1 MFFQT
6 EKHRRVAHSM
16 IKSTVGQSN
25 TTGLD
30 QNLPELHIYQN
41 VMPKEHSGTG
51 LLWNQW
57 GCNCASILDLQTRYF
72 AQIRK
77 EFLDFICALGKSDI
91 RGKKLKDHLRLDDGF
106 SAWWISSLFER
117 HPACYGQNLYEI
129 FKLRALELYLIEHPC
144 ATLHLHGGAA
154 PLAEALRQ
162 LCATLQILFC
172 QYTEGPTHRASFKHR
187 LKQTLRAYATTNI
200 LLYATKTLRWWFG
213 TRRRF
218 PTKPRVTAGK
228 GLLLGTW
235 FPNVDKQAAA
245 KGHFRSRYWEA
256 AHDALP
262 KDHPVHWFFVHA
274 GPKEQIQANVH
285 LRDTLMPAQGKGDMT
300 FWEECVTPLA
310 ALRAFRQWLSVAAR
324 ARKLNAAIDKAF
336 MWPNSH
342 LNVYPLLRDAWHDST
357 QGGFLLDQLL
367 CRKGIQA
374 YCRAIGP
381 QNACITSSELQSWE
395 RLLFEEQHR
404 QGCPHVLAVQH
415 SIVRDADFRFFVAPE
430 QWADSEFAR
439 LMPHTFYANGKAGL
453 LAMRNGGFAA
463 DRLDMVE
470 AVRFMYLAE
479 AKTLPE
485 IEPQRLLVA
494 TSYFAKE
501 TEEMLKLLAEAAN
514 NCSAPLLN
522 NIVIKPHPFLPVDH
536 LVEKYFS
543 TKPEIVDGPIE
554 NHLIPGT
561 VVFAES
567 GTSVALL
574 VLCKGLPLLLYVAAD
589 TFDLGIIQAET
600 PVHRVRTLHDLISA
614 LPPKSLSCAI
624 DDYFCLDASLPRW
637 RAVFCKILQGN
648 KHS

>member
-72 AQIRK
+72 AQIRE
-77 EFLDFICALGKSDI
+77 EFLGFICALGKSDI
-91 RGKKLKDHLRLDDGF
+91 RGKKLKDHFRLEDGF
-106 SAWWISSLFER
+106 STWWISSLFER
-117 HPACYGQNLYEI
+117 HPSCYGQNLFEI
-129 FKLRALELYLIEHPC
+129 FKLRALEIHLTKNPC
-144 ATLHLHGGAA
+144 AALHLHGNNAS
-154 PLAEALRQ
+154 LAEALGQ
-162 LCATLQILFC
+162 LCLALGIPFHWHTA
-172 QYTEGPTHRASFKHR
+172 GPKPSRSFRQR
-187 LKQTLRAYATTNI
+187 LKKALQSCSPTNTIFYAFKA
-200 LLYATKTLRWWFG
+200 LHWWFA

-218 PTKPRVTAGK
+218 PAKPSVTPGK

-262 KDHPVHWFFVHA
+262 KNLPVHWLFVHVD
-274 GPKEQIQANVH
+274 PKKKIQANVQ
-285 LRDTLMPAQGKGDMT
+285 LRDSLMPEHGKGDMT
-300 FWEECVTPLA
+300 FWEECVTPSA
-310 ALRAFRQWLSVAAR
+310 ALGAFGQWLSVAAR
-324 ARKLNAAIDKAF
+324 ARKLKAEVGKAF
-336 MWPNSH
+336 MWPDSH
-342 LNVYPLLRDAWHDST
+342 LNVYPHLRDAWHDST

-415 SIVRDADFRFFVAPE
+415 SIVRDADFRFFVAPQ
-430 QWADSEFAR
+430 QWTDSEFTR

-453 LAMRNGGFAA
+453 MAMRHGGFAA

-485 IEPQRLLVA
+485 VEPQRLLVA

-514 NCSAPLLN
+514 SSSAPLLN

-543 TKPEIVDGPIE
+543 SKPVIADGPIE
-554 NHLIPGT
+554 SHLTPGT

-574 VLCKGLPLLLYVAAD
+574 VLCRQLPLLLYVAAD
-589 TFDLGIIQAET
+589 TFDLGIIQADT
-600 PVHRVRTLHDLISA
+600 PVARIRTVQDLISA
-614 LPPKSLSCAI
+614 LPPKPLGCTI
-624 DDYFCLDASLPRW
+624 DDYFCLDNSLPRW
-637 RAVFCKILQGN
+637 HELFNKIFQNGN
-648 KHS
+648 HQ